1 MPISSAA
8 DLVVSSNRLDSAQIP
23 ELPSLPLQRPLLMI
37 GHGTRDEQ
45 GRQCFLDFAAE
56 YHRLDPSRPVFPCF
70 LELTSPSIQEVVD
83 QCVAAGYTDLSALPI
98 LLFAARHNK
107 FDVTNELDIARRRHP
122 QITYPYGRH
131 FGITPSILDLWK
143 ARLELLDTPAYNPHN
158 IPRAETILL
167 VVGRG
172 ASDPDANGDV
182 FKLARILWEGSE
194 YKTVE
199 ICFIGITHPRLEEGF
214 RRARLYEPKRV
225 IVLPH
230 FLFTG
235 VLVQKIYEVAAQQQA
250 LSPNAEIIC
259 LPEMGMHPQ
268 LFGLVRDREIETQLG
283 QVNMNCELCKFR
295 LAALNGKPAQPHSH
309 GHTDHHGHDHPHP
322 HSDGHDHGHHQGGPN
337 LDDAA
342 TYHDRI
348 WQVP

>member
-1 MPISSAA
+1 VPISSSA
-8 DLVVSSNRLDSAQIP
+8 DLVVSSNHLDSAQIP
-23 ELPSLPLQRPLLMI
+23 ELPPLPLQRPLLMI

-83 QCVAAGYTDLSALPI
+83 QCVAEGYTDLSALPI

-122 QITYPYGRH
+122 QITYHYGRH

-143 ARLELLDTPAYNPHN
+143 SRLELLDTPAYNPHN
-158 IPRAETILL
+158 IPRAETVLL

-235 VLVQKIYEVAAQQQA
+235 VLVQKIYDVAAQQQA
-250 LSPNAEIIC
+250 LYPHAEITC

-309 GHTDHHGHDHPHP
+309 GHDHPHP
-322 HSDGHDHGHHQGGPN
+322 HSHDHDHGHHHGGPN
-337 LDDAA
+337 LDDEAA
-342 TYHDRI
+342 YHDRI

>member
-1 MPISSAA
+1 
-8 DLVVSSNRLDSAQIP
+8 
-23 ELPSLPLQRPLLMI
+23 
-37 GHGTRDEQ
+37 
-45 GRQCFLDFAAE
+45 
-56 YHRLDPSRPVFPCF
+56 
-70 LELTSPSIQEVVD
+70 VD
-83 QCVAAGYTDLSALPI
+83 HCVAEGYTDLSALPI

-122 QITYPYGRH
+122 QITYHYGRH

-143 ARLELLDTPAYNPHN
+143 DRLDLLDTPTYNPHQ
-158 IPRAETILL
+158 IPRAETVLL

-182 FKLARILWEGSE
+182 LKLARILWEGSE

-199 ICFIGITHPRLEEGF
+199 VCFIGITHPRLAEGF
-214 RRARLYEPKRV
+214 RRSRLYEPKRI

-235 VLVQKIYEVAAQQQA
+235 VLVQKIYEIAAQQQA
-250 LSPNAEIIC
+250 LFPYAEVIC

-283 QVNMNCELCKFR
+283 QVQMNCELCKFR
-295 LAALNGKPAQPHSH
+295 LAALKGQSAQPQSHSH
-309 GHTDHHGHDHPHP
+309 GHIHGNGHDHDSQSHVHSHSHGHDSQSHTHG
-322 HSDGHDHGHHQGGPN
+322 HVHDHGGSN
-337 LDDAA
+337 LDDETA
-342 TYHDRI
+342 YHDRI

>member
-1 MPISSAA
+1 VPISSTA
-8 DLVVSSNRLDSAQIP
+8 DLVVSSNHLDSAQIP
-23 ELPSLPLQRPLLMI
+23 DLPPLTLQRPLLMI

-83 QCVAAGYTDLSALPI
+83 QCVAEGYTDLSALPI

-107 FDVTNELDIARRRHP
+107 FDVTNELDIARQRHP
-122 QITYPYGRH
+122 QITYHYGRH

-158 IPRAETILL
+158 IPRSETILL

-235 VLVQKIYEVAAQQQA
+235 VLVQKIYDVAAQQQT
-250 LSPNAEIIC
+250 LYPNAEIVC

-309 GHTDHHGHDHPHP
+309 GHDHSHDHDHPHS
-322 HSDGHDHGHHQGGPN
+322 HGHGHHHGGPN
-337 LDDAA
+337 LNDEAA
-342 TYHDRI
+342 YHDRI